1 MQFILVDL
9 IIIYH
14 LSNPFAPDHNIY
26 YIYSTSGFL
35 IHFSGGGLKRNFYIL
50 SKKKRTICVKKY
62 PLDGWMDELQTGPV
76 GYMLKIPIG

>member
-1 MQFILVDL
+1 MAPVESGKTAEDYCEMVDKILGKGAVPL
-9 IIIYH
+9 H
-14 LSNPFAPDHNIY
+14 
-26 YIYSTSGFL
+26 
-35 IHFSGGGLKRNFYIL
+35 NFYIL